1 VLESVVYVLTQKFV
15 YILEQTRE
23 RERARIP
30 PSYVAEP
37 TRIVVIRVVV
47 GLGRK
52 RDDAKKARK
61 KRIYIY
67 VKKKLAFRSLFCS
80 VLRTGLRPKDL
91 NITPSNVNART

>member
-1 VLESVVYVLTQKFV
+1 M
-15 YILEQTRE
+15 
-23 RERARIP
+23 
-30 PSYVAEP
+30 YVAEP

-47 GLGRK
+47 DLGRK

-61 KRIYIY
+61 KRIYILY
-67 VKKKLAFRSLFCS
+67 ICKKKLAFRSLFCS